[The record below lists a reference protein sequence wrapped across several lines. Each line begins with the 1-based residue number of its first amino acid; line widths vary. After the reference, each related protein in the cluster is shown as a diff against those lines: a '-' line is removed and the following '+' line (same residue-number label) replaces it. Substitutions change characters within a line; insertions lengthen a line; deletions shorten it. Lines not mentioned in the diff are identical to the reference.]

1 MLRYAIV
8 RDYLSVVAVYESD
21 PEDGTWV
28 RIPRDCQVTLAGLQ
42 DWPKERAPFAPEY
55 HVLTLF
61 PGERW
66 EKVLILADKMR
77 GV

>member
-42 DWPKERAPFAPEY
+42 DWPKERAPFAPE
-55 HVLTLF
+55 
-61 PGERW
+61 
-66 EKVLILADKMR
+66 
-77 GV
+77 